1 MSYHVI
7 VTPMVG
13 DKILEYGRYI
23 AEQSGSLKVAEK
35 WIGRIYA
42 AIDALDVFPRRFNL
56 AEEDE
61 HRDYEI
67 RCKVIGNYLVL
78 YTIDDTKQ
86 TVTVIGFR
94 HGHRLPRPEELP
106 EDRP

>member
-1 MSYHVI
+1 MSYRVI
-7 VTPMVG
+7 VTPIVG

-23 AEQSGSLKVAEK
+23 AEQSGSLQVAEK
-35 WIGRIYA
+35 WIGGVYA
-42 AIDALDVFPRRFNL
+42 AIDTLDVFPRRFNL

-67 RCKVIGNYLVL
+67 RRKVIGNYLAL
-78 YTIDDTKQ
+78 YHIDDAEKK
-86 TVTVIGFR
+86 VTVIGFR